1 MANGKNK
8 ADKKLDRR
16 AFLTYAGA
24 YSLLFAAIG
33 SAKGVSY
40 GNEKAFEEIAKS
52 FHNPGAAGATMTLD
66 QEPRQ
71 ADPFPIKFQ
80 FTFGKTKVILGT
92 PEKATVRNLTDALPQ
107 ATIAQITADGNFPF
121 LTGMLP
127 AGTYR
132 LLYRRARP
140 APGATAVSVIDLV
153 DEKGKSRASLPNF
166 YDMSTMIA
174 TVDLLPSGDPR
185 LRSSGE
191 LRGAD
196 LLNAAGCFGT
206 FGTLG
211 TIGGCFGT
219 FGTYGCGSGA

>member
-33 SAKGVSY
+33 SAKGVPD
-40 GNEKAFEEIAKS
+40 GNGKAFEEIAKT
-52 FHNPGAAGATMTLD
+52 GAAQTLH
-66 QEPRQ
+66 QQQRE
-71 ADPFPIKFQ
+71 DPFPIKLQ
-80 FTFGKTKVILGT
+80 LTFGKTKVILGI
-92 PEKATVRNLTDALPQ
+92 PEKPAVRNLTDTVPEAAL
-107 ATIAQITADGNFPF
+107 AQITADGNFPF

-127 AGTYR
+127 KGTYR
-132 LLYRRARP
+132 LLYGRP
-140 APGATAVSVIDLV
+140 APERPGATAVSIINLV
-153 DEKGKSRASLPNF
+153 DEKGKSRARLPNF

-185 LRSSGE
+185 LRSSGDIK
-191 LRGAD
+191 GVD
-196 LLNAAGCFGT
+196 LLKAEGCFGT

-211 TIGGCFGT
+211 TIGGHFGT
-219 FGTYGCGSGA
+219 FGTYGCG